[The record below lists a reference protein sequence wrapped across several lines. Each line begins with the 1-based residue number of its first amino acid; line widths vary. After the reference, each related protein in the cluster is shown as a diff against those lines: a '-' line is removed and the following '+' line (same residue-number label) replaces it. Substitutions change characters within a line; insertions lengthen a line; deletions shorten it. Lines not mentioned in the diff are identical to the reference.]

1 MMSDATT
8 PRQRRL
14 TRARGAAYLAGL
26 LPALVAGCLPAAAE
40 PLRAVLELYT
50 SQGCAVCPPAEH
62 YLGDLARRPGI
73 LALTFP
79 VTYWDYLGWKD
90 TLGHSLF
97 TERQRGYASGRGEV
111 RVYTPAL
118 VVNGGATLP
127 GDNRAGIERIVQEA
141 RAGTGLRVPVRSEEQ
156 GDRIVVEVDADP
168 NPPGRADVWLVPLL
182 RSRAVTV
189 ERGETKGRVAAYVN
203 VVRGLYRLGAW
214 TGQAARFEAPRSAV
228 RVGEADTYAVLVQG
242 ALGGRPGRIWGA
254 AKGPGL

>member
-1 MMSDATT
+1 MSDATR
-8 PRQRRL
+8 P
-14 TRARGAAYLAGL
+14 RARIAALLASLIPGL
-26 LPALVAGCLPAAAE
+26 LAGCLPAAAE

-62 YLGDLARRPGI
+62 LFGDLARRPGL

-97 TERQRGYASGRGEV
+97 TDRQRAYATAHGEV
-111 RVYTPAL
+111 RIYTPAL
-118 VVNGGATLP
+118 VINGGAALA
-127 GDNRAGIERIVQEA
+127 GANRAGIETIMQET
-141 RAGTGLRVPVRSEEQ
+141 RAGGLRVPVRTEEQ
-156 GDRIVVEVDADP
+156 GDRIVVEVGADP

-182 RSRAVTV
+182 RSRAVAV
-189 ERGETKGRVAAYVN
+189 ERGENRGRVATYVN

-214 TGQAARFEAPRSAV
+214 TGQAARFEAPRSAIQ
-228 RVGEADTYAVLVQG
+228 VGEADSYAILVQG
-242 ALGGRPGRIWGA
+242 ALGGQPGRIWGA